1 MTQRV
6 NKSSIVGK
14 NEKSKSSWNI
24 SCSLQSFLY
33 HYGGNRMKYTFTI
46 TDEKGVAS
54 EMQEMSWKKLFK
66 SLLMKYPKFN
76 GKIAYIN
83 KKGNALTKVIEN
95 GKEKRD

>member
-24 SCSLQSFLY
+24 SCSLQSFLSCD
-33 HYGGNRMKYTFTI
+33 GGDGMKYTFTI

-54 EMQEMSWKKLFK
+54 EMQEMSWKKLLK
-66 SLLMKYPKFN
+66 RLA
-76 GKIAYIN
+76 GKTCWVSYTN
-83 KKGNALTKVIEN
+83 KKGNPQTKVIEN

>member
-24 SCSLQSFLY
+24 SCSLQSFLSCD
-33 HYGGNRMKYTFTI
+33 GGDGMKYTFTI

-54 EMQEMSWKKLFK
+54 EIQEMSWKKLLK
-66 SLLMKYPKFN
+66 RLA
-76 GKIAYIN
+76 GKTCWVSYTN
-83 KKGNALTKVIEN
+83 KKGNPQTKVVEN
-95 GKEKRD
+95 GKEKR

>member
-1 MTQRV
+1 MLMTQRV

-24 SCSLQSFLY
+24 SCSLQSFLSCD
-33 HYGGNRMKYTFTI
+33 GGDGMKYTFTI

-54 EMQEMSWKKLFK
+54 EIQEMSWKKLLK
-66 SLLMKYPKFN
+66 RLA
-76 GKIAYIN
+76 GKTCWVSYIN
-83 KKGNALTKVIEN
+83 KKGNSQTKVVEN

>member
-1 MTQRV
+1 MLMTQRV

-24 SCSLQSFLY
+24 SCSLQSFLSCD
-33 HYGGNRMKYTFTI
+33 GGNCMKYTFTI

-54 EMQEMSWKKLFK
+54 EMQEMSWKKLLK
-66 SLLMKYPKFN
+66 RLA
-76 GKIAYIN
+76 GKTCWVSYTN
-83 KKGNALTKVIEN
+83 KKGNPQTKVVKN

>member
-83 KKGNALTKVIEN
+83 KKGREVAHTIKK
-95 GKEKRD
+95 GKKI

>member
-24 SCSLQSFLY
+24 SCSLQSFLSCD
-33 HYGGNRMKYTFTI
+33 GGDGMKYTFTI

-54 EMQEMSWKKLFK
+54 EMQEMSWKKLLK
-66 SLLMKYPKFN
+66 RLA
-76 GKIAYIN
+76 GKTCWVSYTN
-83 KKGNALTKVIEN
+83 KKGNPQTKVVEN

>member
-24 SCSLQSFLY
+24 SCSLQSFLSCD
-33 HYGGNRMKYTFTI
+33 GGDGMKYIFTI
-46 TDEKGVAS
+46 TDKEGKTS
-54 EMQEMSWKKLFK
+54 EIQEMSWKKLLK
-66 SLLMKYPKFN
+66 RLA
-76 GKIAYIN
+76 GKTCSVSYIN
-83 KKGNALTKVIEN
+83 KKGNSQTKVVEN